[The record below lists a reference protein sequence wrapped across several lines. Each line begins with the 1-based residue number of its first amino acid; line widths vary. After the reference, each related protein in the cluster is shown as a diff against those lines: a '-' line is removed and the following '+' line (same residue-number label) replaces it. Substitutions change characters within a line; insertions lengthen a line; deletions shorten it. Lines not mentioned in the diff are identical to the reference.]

1 MIIIKNCDSNLSKID
16 KKSSKIIDI
25 YYIGYVIIEKNWWL
39 WKYL

>member
-1 MIIIKNCDSNLSKID
+1 MINIKICDSNLSKID
-16 KKSSKIIDI
+16 KNSSKIIDI